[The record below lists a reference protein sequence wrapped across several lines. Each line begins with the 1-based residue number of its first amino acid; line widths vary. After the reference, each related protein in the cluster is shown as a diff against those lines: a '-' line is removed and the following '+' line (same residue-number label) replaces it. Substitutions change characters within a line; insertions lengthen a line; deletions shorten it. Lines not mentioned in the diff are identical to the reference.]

1 MKKKIKN
8 DILLKNTVKKEVIK
22 MKLSPPTKVV
32 LWISIIAGVVGF
44 VFSLGVVDG
53 VSTVVGAI
61 VQLCALAQLVLG
73 CMLKGF

>member
-1 MKKKIKN
+1 
-8 DILLKNTVKKEVIK
+8 

-32 LWISIIAGVVGF
+32 LWIAIVVGVLGF
-44 VFSLGVVDG
+44 VFSLGVVGG

-61 VQLCALAQLVLG
+61 VQLCALVLLALG